1 MLIRLMQLEGQYY
14 NFNSNKSSS
23 LWPKGLYL
31 ISIINTTAIDS
42 SNKPKITCGGGKII
56 KLFIEGVITN
66 LSEYWIIKI

>member
-1 MLIRLMQLEGQYY
+1 MIFHSY
-14 NFNSNKSSS
+14 KSSP
-23 LWPKGLYL
+23 LFPKGLYL

-66 LSEYWIIKI
+66 LSEY